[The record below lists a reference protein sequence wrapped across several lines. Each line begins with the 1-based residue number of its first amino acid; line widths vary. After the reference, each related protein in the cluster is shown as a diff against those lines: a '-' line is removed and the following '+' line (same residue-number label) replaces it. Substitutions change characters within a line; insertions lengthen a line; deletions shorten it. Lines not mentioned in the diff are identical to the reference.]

1 MTLAQPRGSNYVANK
16 FDKSRIIEKNPQ
28 LGICEK
34 RLQMVANL
42 VLFPAILC
50 IFCINLKGKNY
61 NIFYYF
67 AVNKPLKC
75 PGGGIGRHYGLKIHC
90 P

>member
-1 MTLAQPRGSNYVANK
+1 MSLAQPKGCNYDANK
-16 FDKSRIIEKNPQ
+16 FDKSRTIEKDLQ
-28 LGICEK
+28 LRICEK
-34 RLQMVANL
+34 RLQIVENL
-42 VLFPAILC
+42 VLFPTILC
-50 IFCINLKGKNY
+50 IFCINLKDKDY

-67 AVNKPLKC
+67 VLNKPLKC

>member
-1 MTLAQPRGSNYVANK
+1 MTLAQPGRCNYVANK
-16 FDKSRIIEKNPQ
+16 FDKSRTIEKNLQ
-28 LGICEK
+28 LRICEK

-50 IFCINLKGKNY
+50 IFCINLKYKNY
-61 NIFYYF
+61 NIFYSF
-67 AVNKPLKC
+67 VVNKPLKC

-90 P
+90 S